1 MAVRDSNDINQLQDR
16 TSTINKIENEYGLIS
31 QLGIF
36 SGEGINTRSFQYDQ
50 TEDGFALIED
60 RAWGARRDQFVG
72 KDVVKTHSFP
82 IPHFPFDGHIKPSD
96 LQSKRAPG
104 TDAEF
109 KTEEREV
116 GKELARIRR
125 SWGMTKEWAHREAIV
140 NGTVYSPNGTVA
152 VDYYADLGITRKV
165 VDYVLGTGTTNVQEK
180 GEEVVAHI
188 QDNLQDGTLVTD
200 MVALCSPQFFSKL
213 IAHAKTQDAYKYFSA
228 TNGNGDPLRDR
239 LSTINGKFR
248 TFRGVDGI
256 MYIEYR
262 GAVKGVQLIPAN
274 DAYIMPL
281 DAVDLFKTIYSPADH
296 MDYVNTEGQEMYAW
310 TYELERGRGI
320 DVETESNFADFIL
333 KPQAVVRAHTSN

>member
-1 MAVRDSNDINQLQDR
+1 MAVRDSSDLNQLQDR
-16 TSTINKIENEYGLIS
+16 TQTINKIENEYGLIS

-36 SGEGINTRSFQYDQ
+36 SGEGITTRSFQYDQ
-50 TEDGFALIED
+50 VEDGFSLIED
-60 RAWGARRDQFVG
+60 RAWGGRRDQFTD
-72 KDVVKTHSFP
+72 KETVKTHSFA

-104 TDAEF
+104 TDNNF
-109 KTEEREV
+109 KTEDREV
-116 GKELARIRR
+116 AKELARLRR
-125 SWGMTKEWAHREAIV
+125 SWAVTKEWAHREAIV
-140 NGTVYSPNGTVA
+140 NGTVYSPNGTVS
-152 VDYYADLGITRKV
+152 VDYYSDLSITRKE
-165 VDYVLGTGTTNVQEK
+165 VDFVLGTGTTDIQGK

-200 MVALCSPQFFSKL
+200 LVALCSPEFFAKL
-213 IAHAKTQDAYKYFSA
+213 IAHAKTQDAYKYYNA

-262 GAVKGVQLIPAN
+262 GSIKGTQIIPAN

-281 DAVDLFKTIYSPADH
+281 DAVDMFKTIYSPADH
-296 MDYVNTEGQEMYAW
+296 MDYVNTEGQEMYAF

>member
-1 MAVRDSNDINQLQDR
+1 MSVRDINDINLIQDR
-16 TSTINKIENEYGLIS
+16 TGTINKIENKYGLIS

-36 SGEGINTRSFQYDQ
+36 SGEGVSTRSFQYDQ
-50 TEDGFALIED
+50 VEDGFSLIGD
-60 RAWGARRDQFVG
+60 RQWGGRRDQFG
-72 KDVVKTHSFP
+72 DNEIVKTHSFP
-82 IPHFPFDGHIKPSD
+82 IPHFPFDDNIKPSD
-96 LQSKRAPG
+96 LQSKRASG
-104 TDAEF
+104 SDADT
-109 KTEEREV
+109 KVASREV
-116 GKELARIRR
+116 AKKLARMR
-125 SWGMTKEWAHREAIV
+125 SSWEATREWAHRTAIV

-152 VDYYADLGITRKV
+152 VDYYADLGITRKE
-165 VDYVLGTGTTNVQEK
+165 VDFVLGTGTTDIQGK

-200 MVALCSPQFFSKL
+200 LVALCSPEFFAKL
-213 IAHAKTQDAYKYFSA
+213 TGHTKTQEAYKYYSA

-262 GAVKGVQLIPAN
+262 GSIKGTQIIPAN

-281 DAVDLFKTIYSPADH
+281 DAQDMFKTIYAPADH

-310 TYELERGRGI
+310 TYDLERGRGI
-320 DVETESNFADFIL
+320 DIETESNFADFIL